1 MLLSTKKLNL
11 KIAAR
16 KLLCKF
22 VGPFEVLAPPEH
34 ATNPNVL
41 WLKTPRQF
49 KIHMPVNVKDIKR
62 YHRRDDDVG
71 GPPEQMPEP
80 IVIDG
85 EDCYEVEAVLAERTH
100 GRTRQRQVLVKW
112 TGLDLLSATWVPM
125 GNIPQWA
132 LDEFRGLQ
140 KDDGDDE
147 DSSVKLQSPKIDRIC
162 VTVVAYLVGSGALE
176 DVIRVVRVAELTLI
190 EP

>member
-1 MLLSTKKLNL
+1 MLLSTKNLNL

-85 EDCYEVEAVLAERTH
+85 EDCYEVEAVLAAYARANAPTP
-100 GRTRQRQVLVKW
+100 GAGQVDGAGLVVSDV
-112 TGLDLLSATWVPM
+112 GANGEYSPM
-125 GNIPQWA
+125 GA
-132 LDEFRGLQ
+132 
-140 KDDGDDE
+140 
-147 DSSVKLQSPKIDRIC
+147 
-162 VTVVAYLVGSGALE
+162 
-176 DVIRVVRVAELTLI
+176 
-190 EP
+190 